1 MRGGP
6 PLSLTLCWCFRV
18 EDPSLRDFSPSALYI
33 RASPASP
40 GHKEM
45 NARKFLVFTDLFD
58 VDVSNETPTDGDQ
71 EVTEKTKLER
81 KDIKDKYCKD
91 KSS

>member
-1 MRGGP
+1 
-6 PLSLTLCWCFRV
+6 
-18 EDPSLRDFSPSALYI
+18 
-33 RASPASP
+33 
-40 GHKEM
+40 M

>member
-1 MRGGP
+1 MRD
-6 PLSLTLCWCFRV
+6 L
-18 EDPSLRDFSPSALYI
+18 SPSALYI
-33 RASPASP
+33 RAGPASP

-58 VDVSNETPTDGDQ
+58 VDISIESPTEGDQ
-71 EVTEKTKLER
+71 EVTEKMKLER

-91 KSS
+91 KSSQ